1 MDIEYIKNNYIF
13 ETLTDTHDLSDFE
26 CESDDLNDFLKND
39 ALKQQKEKLNL
50 TKLIICDDE
59 IIGFVSLLTDSM
71 KLRLLQD
78 EVEKEKIKGELE
90 VSENNTIPAIK
101 IGRFAIDKK
110 YTGHGLGSQI
120 LRNILYNL
128 KKIAENYVG
137 LRFAIVEGY
146 ATAYTFYVTNNQF
159 NNLKSDEKL
168 INRIDTIKKQDPTRT
183 FYLYY
188 DLKDLDLDN

>member
-13 ETLTDTHDLSDFE
+13 ETLTDAHDLSDFE

-39 ALKQQKEKLNL
+39 ALKQQNEKLNL
-50 TKLIICDDE
+50 TKLIICEGE

-78 EVEKEKIKGELE
+78 EVEKEKIKGELK

-128 KKIAENYVG
+128 K
-137 LRFAIVEGY
+137 
-146 ATAYTFYVTNNQF
+146 
-159 NNLKSDEKL
+159 SDEKL

-188 DLKDLDLDN
+188 DLKDLDCDN

>member
-39 ALKQQKEKLNL
+39 ALKQQNEKLNL
-50 TKLIICDDE
+50 TKLIICEGE

-78 EVEKEKIKGELE
+78 EIEKEKIKGELK

-110 YTGHGLGSQI
+110 YTKNGLGTYFLKSI
-120 LRNILYNL
+120 LANIL
-128 KKIAENYVG
+128 KISENNVG
-137 LRFAIVEGY
+137 LRFVSVDGY
-146 ATAYTFYVTNNQF
+146 ASAFNFYVTHNKF
-159 NNLKSDEKL
+159 KHLKSDEKTL
-168 INRIDTIKKQDPTRT
+168 KKIEIIKKQDPTRT
-183 FYLYY
+183 FYLYL
-188 DLKDLDLDN
+188 DLKQLDLN

>member
-39 ALKQQKEKLNL
+39 ALKQQNEKLNL
-50 TKLIICDDE
+50 TKLIICEGE

-78 EVEKEKIKGELE
+78 EVEKEKIKGELK

>member
-13 ETLTDTHDLSDFE
+13 ETLTDGHDLSDFE

-78 EVEKEKIKGELE
+78 EVEKEKIKGELK

>member
-13 ETLTDTHDLSDFE
+13 ETLTDAHDLSDFE

-78 EVEKEKIKGELE
+78 EVEKEKIKGELK

-159 NNLKSDEKL
+159 NNLKSDEKI
-168 INRIDTIKKQDPTRT
+168 INKIDSIKKTRPHT
-183 FYLYY
+183 NILSLLWFKGLRFW
-188 DLKDLDLDN
+188 

>member
-1 MDIEYIKNNYIF
+1 MNDALLEVAALEASLGVKGKDGGPFGAVITDKNGNIICKAHNMVLSTQDVTAHA
-13 ETLTDTHDLSDFE
+13 EIMAIREACRILDTHDLSDFE

-50 TKLIICDDE
+50 TKLIICDGE

-71 KLRLLQD
+71 KLKLLQD
-78 EVEKEKIKGELE
+78 EVEKEKIKGELK

-128 KKIAENYVG
+128 KKIAENYV
-137 LRFAIVEGY
+137 
-146 ATAYTFYVTNNQF
+146 
-159 NNLKSDEKL
+159 
-168 INRIDTIKKQDPTRT
+168 
-183 FYLYY
+183 
-188 DLKDLDLDN
+188 